1 MAEKGKFC
9 LCAEGL
15 PTFRTITDDRSK
27 EDDSM
32 SVQVEKL
39 EKNTAKLTIE
49 VPAEDFEN
57 AINEAYKKEKKN
69 FALQGFRKGK
79 VPKQMIE
86 KMYGPEVFYEEA
98 ANILLSE
105 NYPKSAQES
114 GLKIL
119 SRPEIDVTQIKKGEP
134 FIYTAVV
141 AVYPEFEIANYKG
154 IEVPIQDREVT
165 EQDLER
171 EINRELEKNSRMVTV
186 EDRPAEMG
194 DVCNIDYAGTIDGV
208 AFDGGTAQ
216 GHDLELGS
224 NTFIPGFEEQLV
236 GVSTGEEKDVKV
248 TFPEDYHAEDLKGK
262 EAVFHCKVNK
272 IQKKEVPALDDEFA
286 QDVSEFDTLEEYKE
300 SLKKQVADR
309 KNVMADNEKIN
320 AAIDYLVKNTEI
332 ELSDLMISEQV
343 DNMFNNYANN
353 FAAQGMSMD
362 QYLKML
368 GQTADQLKA
377 MMKPDAERQLYVQF
391 ILEKVAELEKL
402 EATDEQVDA
411 KLDEMANSY
420 GMELEKLKEIFS
432 EEYLEQFKND
442 MKTELAGKFIGENAV
457 ETEAATKAA
466 KEAAEKAAE
475 EAKAAREAAE
485 KAEEKKEEA

>member
-1 MAEKGKFC
+1 M
-9 LCAEGL
+9 
-15 PTFRTITDDRSK
+15 ITDDNRSK
-27 EDDSM
+27 EDNAM

-49 VPAEDFEN
+49 VPAESFDN
-57 AINEAYKKEKKN
+57 AIQEAYKKEKKN
-69 FALQGFRKGK
+69 FSMPGFRKGK

-105 NYPKSAQES
+105 NYPESAQES
-114 GLKIL
+114 GLRIL
-119 SRPEIDVTQIKKGEP
+119 SRPEIDITQIKKGEP

-141 AVYPEFEIANYKG
+141 AVYPEFEIGNYKG
-154 IEVPIQDREVT
+154 IEVPIQNREVT
-165 EQDLER
+165 DEDLQRELDR
-171 EINRELEKNSRMVTV
+171 EIEKNSRMVTV

-208 AFDGGTAQ
+208 AFDGGTAE

-236 GVSTGEEKDVKV
+236 GVSAGEEKDVKV
-248 TFPEDYHAEDLKGK
+248 TFPENYHAEDLKGK

-300 SLKKQVADR
+300 DLKKQVAER
-309 KNVMADNEKIN
+309 KKVVADNAKIN

-332 ELSDLMISEQV
+332 ELSDLIISEQA

-353 FAAQGMSMD
+353 FASQGMSMD

-368 GQTADQLKA
+368 GQTADQLKEIF
-377 MMKPDAERQLYVQF
+377 KPEAEQQLRAQF
-391 ILEKVAELEKL
+391 ILEKVAEVENI
-402 EATDEQVDA
+402 EATDEQVDEKLGDMA
-411 KLDEMANSY
+411 KSY

-432 EEYLEQFKND
+432 ADYLEQFKND
-442 MKTELAGKFIGENAV
+442 MKTELAGKFLGENAV

-466 KEAAEKAAE
+466 EEA
-475 EAKAAREAAE
+475 AKAAAEAAKAE
-485 KAEEKKEEA
+485 REAEEKSEENKEEA

>member
-1 MAEKGKFC
+1 
-9 LCAEGL
+9 
-15 PTFRTITDDRSK
+15 
-27 EDDSM
+27 M

-49 VPAEDFEN
+49 VPAESFDN
-57 AINEAYKKEKKN
+57 AMQEAYKKEKKN
-69 FALQGFRKGK
+69 FSMPGFRKGK

-119 SRPEIDVTQIKKGEP
+119 SRPEIDITQIKKGEP

-141 AVYPEFEIANYKG
+141 AVYPEFEIGNYKG
-154 IEVPIQDREVT
+154 IEVPVQNREVT
-165 EQDLER
+165 DEDVQKELD
-171 EINRELEKNSRMVTV
+171 RELEKNSRMVTV
-186 EDRPAEMG
+186 EDRPAQMG

-208 AFDGGTAQ
+208 AFDGGTAE

-236 GVSTGEEKDVKV
+236 GVSAGEEKDVKV
-248 TFPEDYHAEDLKGK
+248 TFPENYHAEDLKGK

-286 QDVSEFDTLEEYKE
+286 QDVSEFDTLDEYKE
-300 SLKKQVADR
+300 DLKKQVADR
-309 KNVMADNEKIN
+309 KKAMADNANIN

-332 ELSDLMISEQV
+332 ELSDLIISDQA

-368 GQTADQLKA
+368 GQTADQLKE
-377 MMKPDAERQLYVQF
+377 MFKPEAEQQLRAQF
-391 ILEKVAELEKL
+391 ILEKVAELENL
-402 EATDEQVDA
+402 EATDEQVDE
-411 KLDEMANSY
+411 KLGEMAKSY

-432 EEYLEQFKND
+432 ADYLEQFRND
-442 MKTELAGKFIGENAV
+442 MKTELAGKFLGENAV

-466 KEAAEKAAE
+466 EEA
-475 EAKAAREAAE
+475 AKAAAEAAKAE
-485 KAEEKKEEA
+485 REAEEKSEENKEEA

>member
-1 MAEKGKFC
+1 
-9 LCAEGL
+9 
-15 PTFRTITDDRSK
+15 
-27 EDDSM
+27 M

-49 VPAEDFEN
+49 VPAESFDN
-57 AINEAYKKEKKN
+57 AMQEAYKKEKKN
-69 FALQGFRKGK
+69 FSMPGFRKGK

-119 SRPEIDVTQIKKGEP
+119 SRPEIDITQIKKGEP

-141 AVYPEFEIANYKG
+141 AVYPEFEIGNYKG
-154 IEVPIQDREVT
+154 IEVPVQNREVT
-165 EQDLER
+165 DEDVQKELD
-171 EINRELEKNSRMVTV
+171 RELEKNSRMVTV
-186 EDRPAEMG
+186 EDRPAQMG

-208 AFDGGTAQ
+208 AFDGGTAE

-236 GVSTGEEKDVKV
+236 GVSAGEEKDVKV
-248 TFPEDYHAEDLKGK
+248 TFPENYHAEDLKGK

-286 QDVSEFDTLEEYKE
+286 QDVSEFDTLDEYKE
-300 SLKKQVADR
+300 DLKKQVADR
-309 KNVMADNEKIN
+309 KKAMADNANIN

-332 ELSDLMISEQV
+332 ELSDLIISDQA

-362 QYLKML
+362 QYLRML
-368 GQTADQLKA
+368 GQTADQLKE
-377 MMKPDAERQLYVQF
+377 MFKPEAEQQLRAQF
-391 ILEKVAELEKL
+391 ILEKVAELENL
-402 EATDEQVDA
+402 EATDEQVDE
-411 KLDEMANSY
+411 KLGEMAKSY

-432 EEYLEQFKND
+432 ADYLEQFRND
-442 MKTELAGKFIGENAV
+442 MKTELAGKFLGENAV

-466 KEAAEKAAE
+466 EEA
-475 EAKAAREAAE
+475 AKAAAEAAKAE
-485 KAEEKKEEA
+485 REAEEKSEENKEEA

>member
-1 MAEKGKFC
+1 VNAGI
-9 LCAEGL
+9 
-15 PTFRTITDDRSK
+15 FRPITDDRSK

-49 VPAEDFEN
+49 VPAEEFDN
-57 AINEAYKKEKKN
+57 AMQEAYKKEKKN
-69 FALQGFRKGK
+69 FSIPGFRKGK

-86 KMYGPEVFYEEA
+86 KMYGPEIFYEEA

-105 NYPKSAQES
+105 NYPKSAEES
-114 GLKIL
+114 GLRIL

-141 AVYPEFEIANYKG
+141 AVYPEFEIGNYKG
-154 IEVPIQDREVT
+154 IEVPIQNREVT
-165 EQDLER
+165 DEDLQR
-171 EINRELEKNSRMVTV
+171 ELDRELEKNSRTVTV

-194 DVCNIDYAGTIDGV
+194 DICNIDYAGTIDGV
-208 AFDGGTAQ
+208 AFDGGTAE

-272 IQKKEVPALDDEFA
+272 IQKKEIPALDDEFA

-300 SLKKQVADR
+300 DLKKQVADR
-309 KNVMADNEKIN
+309 KKIMADNANIN

-332 ELSDLMISEQV
+332 ELSDLMISEQA

-377 MMKPDAERQLYVQF
+377 FMKPEAEQQLKAQF

-402 EATDEQVDA
+402 EATDEQVDE
-411 KLDEMANSY
+411 KLGEMAKSY

-432 EEYLEQFKND
+432 EDYLKQFKDD
-442 MKTELAGKFIGENAV
+442 MKTELAGKFLGGNAV

-466 KEAAEKAAE
+466 EEA
-475 EAKAAREAAE
+475 AKAAQEAAKAEAEE
-485 KAEEKKEEA
+485 KAE

>member
-1 MAEKGKFC
+1 M
-9 LCAEGL
+9 
-15 PTFRTITDDRSK
+15 ITDDNRSK

-49 VPAEDFEN
+49 VPAESFDN
-57 AINEAYKKEKKN
+57 AMQEAYKKEKKN
-69 FALQGFRKGK
+69 FSMPGFRKGK

-119 SRPEIDVTQIKKGEP
+119 SRPEIDITQIKKGEP

-141 AVYPEFEIANYKG
+141 AVYPEFEIGNYKG
-154 IEVPIQDREVT
+154 IEVPIQNREVT
-165 EQDLER
+165 DEDVQKELD
-171 EINRELEKNSRMVTV
+171 RELEKNSRMVTV
-186 EDRPAEMG
+186 EDRPAQMG

-208 AFDGGTAQ
+208 AFDGGTAE

-236 GVSTGEEKDVKV
+236 GVSAGEEKDVKV
-248 TFPEDYHAEDLKGK
+248 TFPENYHAEDLKGK

-286 QDVSEFDTLEEYKE
+286 QDVSEFDTLDEYKE
-300 SLKKQVADR
+300 DLKKQVADR
-309 KNVMADNEKIN
+309 KKAMADNANIN

-332 ELSDLMISEQV
+332 ELSDLIISDQA

-368 GQTADQLKA
+368 GQTADQLKE
-377 MMKPDAERQLYVQF
+377 MFKPEAEQQLRAQF
-391 ILEKVAELEKL
+391 ILEKVAELENL
-402 EATDEQVDA
+402 EATDEQVDE
-411 KLDEMANSY
+411 KLGEMAKSY

-432 EEYLEQFKND
+432 ADYLEQFKND
-442 MKTELAGKFIGENAV
+442 MKTELAGKFLGENAV

-466 KEAAEKAAE
+466 EEA
-475 EAKAAREAAE
+475 AKAAARP
-485 KAEEKKEEA
+485 AEESDKSEENNEEA

>member
-1 MAEKGKFC
+1 
-9 LCAEGL
+9 
-15 PTFRTITDDRSK
+15 
-27 EDDSM
+27 
-32 SVQVEKL
+32 
-39 EKNTAKLTIE
+39 
-49 VPAEDFEN
+49 
-57 AINEAYKKEKKN
+57 
-69 FALQGFRKGK
+69 
-79 VPKQMIE
+79 
-86 KMYGPEVFYEEA
+86 
-98 ANILLSE
+98 
-105 NYPKSAQES
+105 
-114 GLKIL
+114 
-119 SRPEIDVTQIKKGEP
+119 
-134 FIYTAVV
+134 
-141 AVYPEFEIANYKG
+141 
-154 IEVPIQDREVT
+154 
-165 EQDLER
+165 
-171 EINRELEKNSRMVTV
+171 MVTV

-475 EAKAAREAAE
+475 EAKTAREAAE